1 MAEMAKTAP
10 DACKLTEVAEEAGK
24 HHIGDFL
31 PPEELS
37 KFMNKY
43 KVSVWFISEMLEVF
57 QSINVEGCISILVS

>member
-57 QSINVEGCISILVS
+57 RASV